1 MFFNFSPGMGVLI
14 DGQAALAPLP
24 ITERNLV
31 QVLADQRSQIQ
42 VPLQINIGNVAVET
56 VLTFLGFQCCRIIVA
71 YPRGEVYGFSVLRRP
86 TVSSGVLLL
95 YVTFHRDFIDGN
107 S

>member
-1 MFFNFSPGMGVLI
+1 MFFNFSPGMGVFI

-56 VLTFLGFQCCRIIVA
+56 VLTFLGFQCCRIIVT

-86 TVSSGVLLL
+86 TLSSGVLLL
-95 YVTFHRDFIDGN
+95 YVTFHRNFIDGN

>member
-42 VPLQINIGNVAVET
+42 VPLQINIGNVET
-56 VLTFLGFQCCRIIVA
+56 VLTFLGFQCCRIIVT

-95 YVTFHRDFIDGN
+95 YVTFHRNFIDGN

>member
-1 MFFNFSPGMGVLI
+1 MFFNFSPGMSILI
-14 DGQAALAPLP
+14 DGQAALASF
-24 ITERNLV
+24 TEHNLV
-31 QVLADQRSQIQ
+31 QFSAEQRSQIQ

-95 YVTFHRDFIDGN
+95 YVTFHRNFIDGN

>member
-14 DGQAALAPLP
+14 DGKAALAPLP

-56 VLTFLGFQCCRIIVA
+56 VLTFLGFQCCRIIVT

-86 TVSSGVLLL
+86 TVSGVLLL
-95 YVTFHRDFIDGN
+95 YVIFHRNFIDGN